1 MNKINHIC
9 GQLRRCTLLGV
20 WAAAL
25 VGWGQS
31 GSAVIHIPHVP
42 LAGAIH
48 VIQQTIRNGS
58 SIIRAESME
67 SLQNLDRPI
76 RQNLLTKGLHD
87 PSPMV
92 RFSAAMVVG
101 RCRLAA
107 LQPVVKKMLADKSM
121 NVRVAAIYA
130 LDRLG
135 NSSGMNELP
144 RLLHSAQPSVSANT
158 AMVLGRLGDNSAIP
172 LLLTEA
178 RNSSHGVQIAV
189 TSALARLGYHRAL
202 SSLIALS
209 LSGYEQDHL
218 AALST
223 CRTLMN
229 PLAINVLRAGLRE
242 PDPAANLI
250 AARGLGQR
258 GSVMGEKAAIR
269 YSHSSKPQLR
279 ALAALALG
287 AIPMSGNVAVL
298 TKMLGDSDVHVQV
311 AAAAGLFHFHA
322 MILRLR
328 ATRQH

>member
-1 MNKINHIC
+1 MNRIQEFGGRC
-9 GQLRRCTLLGV
+9 RRGMLLLV
-20 WAAAL
+20 WAVVL
-25 VGWGQS
+25 VGWGRS
-31 GSAVIHIPHVP
+31 DLAVTDIPHVP
-42 LAGAIH
+42 LAGAIR
-48 VIQQTIRNGS
+48 VIQQTVRSRS
-58 SIIRAESME
+58 SILRAESME
-67 SLQNLDRPI
+67 SLQNLNSPI
-76 RQNLLTKGLHD
+76 RRHLLAQGLRD

-101 RCRLAA
+101 RCRLAP
-107 LQPVVKKMLADKSM
+107 LEPVVKKMLSDKSM

-135 NSSGMNELP
+135 DSSGMNELP
-144 RLLHSAQPSVSANT
+144 RLLHSAQPSVSANV
-158 AMVLGRLGDNSAIP
+158 AMVLGRLGDKSAIP
-172 LLLTEA
+172 LLLTA
-178 RNSSHGVQIAV
+178 AKNPSHGVQIAV
-189 TSALARLGYHRAL
+189 TSALARLEYHRAL

-258 GSVMGEKAAIR
+258 GSAMGEKVAIR
-269 YSHSSKPQLR
+269 YSSSSKPQLR

-287 AIPMSGNVAVL
+287 AIPVSGNIGVL
-298 TKMLGDSDVHVQV
+298 KKMLSDPDVHVQV

-322 MILRLR
+322 MVGRLR
-328 ATRQH
+328 AAQRH

>member
-1 MNKINHIC
+1 MNKMQWF
-9 GQLRRCTLLGV
+9 GGRLTRGMLLVAG
-20 WAAAL
+20 ALAL
-25 VGWGQS
+25 VGG
-31 GSAVIHIPHVP
+31 GRSALAEPHIPHVP
-42 LAGAIH
+42 LAGAIG
-48 VIQQTIRNGS
+48 VIQKTVRNHS

-67 SLQNLDRPI
+67 SLQNLETPLAR
-76 RQNLLTKGLHD
+76 RLLAKGLRD

-101 RCRLAA
+101 KCRLTPLESA
-107 LQPVVKKMLADKSM
+107 VKKMLADKSM

-135 NSSGMNELP
+135 NSAGMNELP
-144 RLLHSAQPSVSANT
+144 RLLHSANPSVSANV
-158 AMVLGRLGDNSAIP
+158 AMVLGRLGDKSAIP
-172 LLLTEA
+172 LLLTA
-178 RNSSHGVQIAV
+178 AKNPSHGVQIAV
-189 TSALARLGYHRAL
+189 TSALARLEYHRAL

-223 CRTLMN
+223 CRTLRN

-258 GSVMGEKAAIR
+258 GSVMGEKVAIR
-269 YSHSSKPQLR
+269 YSGSSHPQLR

-287 AIPMSGNVAVL
+287 AIPVSGNVGVL
-298 TKMLGDSDVHVQV
+298 NKMLGDPDVHVQV
-311 AAAAGLFHFHA
+311 AAAAGLFHFRA
-322 MILRLR
+322 MVQRLR
-328 ATRQH
+328 AAQRH